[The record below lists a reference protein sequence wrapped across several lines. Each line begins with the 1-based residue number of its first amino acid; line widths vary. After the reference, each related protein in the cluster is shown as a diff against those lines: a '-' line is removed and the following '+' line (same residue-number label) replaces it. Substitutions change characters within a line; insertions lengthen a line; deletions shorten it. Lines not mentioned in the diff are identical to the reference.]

1 MIGREAYLIV
11 NRERGDEGRK
21 HPHLQITCSDCD
33 ANDYVFISGAAA
45 PPAMT
50 NQAFRRRGWSVGR
63 SRSNDLC
70 PKCNPRFGKAKVHAA
85 VAKLAIAAPVDPIGP
100 RERNSS
106 PIIETG
112 VRTVPQHVA
121 IQPASQI
128 RKPTREDRRRVM
140 DELNINY
147 NDVGYVASASDT
159 SLAAKLD
166 VPRVWV
172 SDIRDEFFGPD
183 QNEAT
188 VTLRMDVQ
196 KLIQLGRSLEDRA
209 MTLAAEAESLRHE
222 AERIDK
228 LSKVRAA

>member
-1 MIGREAYLIV
+1 
-11 NRERGDEGRK
+11 
-21 HPHLQITCSDCD
+21 
-33 ANDYVFISGAAA
+33 
-45 PPAMT
+45 
-50 NQAFRRRGWSVGR
+50 
-63 SRSNDLC
+63 
-70 PKCNPRFGKAKVHAA
+70 
-85 VAKLAIAAPVDPIGP
+85 
-100 RERNSS
+100 
-106 PIIETG
+106 
-112 VRTVPQHVA
+112 VPQHVA